1 MAQVGSKL
9 SFAGSVFCDNPYRM
23 DYARNIAKKRQKD
36 INPKMLPK
44 PHLQEHPQGRQ
55 KDRDHDAQQIHLKP
69 PYLDLPT

>member
-1 MAQVGSKL
+1 
-9 SFAGSVFCDNPYRM
+9 M

-36 INPKMLPK
+36 IDPKMLPK

-69 PYLDLPT
+69 PYLDLPA